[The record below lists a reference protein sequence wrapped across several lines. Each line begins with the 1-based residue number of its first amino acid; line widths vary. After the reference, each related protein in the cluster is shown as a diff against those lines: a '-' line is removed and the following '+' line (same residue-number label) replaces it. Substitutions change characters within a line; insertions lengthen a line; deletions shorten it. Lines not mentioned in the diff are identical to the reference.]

1 MAAPH
6 TQRRP
11 AAERGF
17 VGVAASD
24 SLHFLTQDA
33 QHAWKFCRFKP
44 TLCLTMGVDEAQTV
58 AAEALDAMVTLCTET
73 GMVDA
78 MRDLVWDVHAI
89 NLDRYEPE
97 ELGDTPRAF
106 GTLCSEN
113 LRTRALRRSRHD
125 ELEPVESHWS
135 VPGLTVSNPRNV
147 LTLELAGARIITMK
161 APFGEGR
168 RPNWERISDWETD
181 SQVRRDLAA
190 TNSESLHYRSHAA
203 GDVPLFPHGAAPG
216 RVTNFMMIWA
226 GESAS
231 PLTAAWLGVP
241 VLGSTPFIDIRSLW
255 WDEEP
260 RTHRISE
267 PSPSRGPRFD
277 QRPAATPQVAIKPRP
292 TATRPT
298 LKGQA

>member
-1 MAAPH
+1 M
-6 TQRRP
+6 
-11 AAERGF
+11 
-17 VGVAASD
+17 
-24 SLHFLTQDA
+24 
-33 QHAWKFCRFKP
+33 
-44 TLCLTMGVDEAQTV
+44 CLTMDVDEAQTM
-58 AAEALDAMVTLCTET
+58 AAEALDTMVSACTEA
-73 GMVDA
+73 GMVGA
-78 MRDLVWDVHAI
+78 MRDLVRDVHEI

-113 LRTRALRRSRHD
+113 LRTRALRRFRHD
-125 ELEPVESHWS
+125 ELESDESHWS

-147 LTLELAGARIITMK
+147 LTLEFAGARIITMK

-190 TNSESLHYRSHAA
+190 TNSESLRYRSHAT
-203 GDVPLFPHGAAPG
+203 GDVPLFPHGETPG

-231 PLTAAWLGVP
+231 TLTAAWLGIP

-255 WDEEP
+255 WDEDL
-260 RTHRISE
+260 RTHRIGE
-267 PSPSRGPRFD
+267 PSPSRGPRFNE
-277 QRPAATPQVAIKPRP
+277 RPAATPHVSIKPRP
-292 TATRPT
+292 TA
-298 LKGQA
+298 KGQA